1 MAGSRVSQKE
11 RRLQEWL
18 TAQTAAGESLRP
30 QKDFQDGTDNSN
42 KVFQGKLE
50 HWRAYV
56 QASMWTR

>member
-42 KVFQGKLE
+42 KVFQGKLDL
-50 HWRAYV
+50 WRTYV
-56 QASMWTR
+56 QAST